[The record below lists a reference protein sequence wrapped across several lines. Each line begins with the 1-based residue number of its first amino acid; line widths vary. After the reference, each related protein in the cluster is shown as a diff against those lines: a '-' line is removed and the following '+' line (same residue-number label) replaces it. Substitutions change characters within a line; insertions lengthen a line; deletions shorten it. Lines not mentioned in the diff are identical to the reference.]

1 MAGLYPGSSAV
12 RVFFGPGEGL
22 PGSAWTDATRVGRQR
37 LADLPAGCT
46 VVVSFKDQ
54 HVNRLAFVEA
64 WREARPDVDLILIT
78 HHEPEQQE
86 GGDPTPAQYRASWT
100 RTREQVGDHP
110 ARAEGRLRL
119 AVCWTL
125 QWIRRGGDWRTWWPD
140 HEADAVDLVLGDWYP
155 YTPGAPDPYRPTSYE
170 EPAAAL
176 KVMVDLAAATGKD
189 WGLAEVDHR
198 RILRANGYAA
208 DVDPTGEL
216 CATWY
221 RQMHT
226 TAKELG
232 CRVWAHFH
240 RDMGAA
246 LGDLTKRPA
255 EQAALRQLITQ
266 EANDVGRQRRLNWVK
281 DGSPFRLM
289 TPARDLRDILR
300 GHGYTV
306 YDIGNRSHLEAD
318 PPEDHTPYSATGF
331 PGKARYG
338 VGYALDVMPPAAGAR
353 SKVDGLPLPS
363 LQRIGAQLLADR
375 KAGVGGIRWLKYMNW
390 EPERNNGGPCWH
402 ESWEPTYARR
412 SSTDRGHIHLSGLT
426 GYETS
431 TIAAGYDPVARIRG
445 DDDDMMTPKQFL
457 ALLQDPAVDFH
468 LRGTAWRYVGG
479 GIPAG
484 MSTLGVLNE
493 TLIRLRALGEIVA
506 AESSSPDEVRALL
519 ADLELPA
526 PEPVDVDAFA
536 AQVAQRV
543 LAGLPAGDGPVRQ
556 EDLVAAIRTVLAS
569 LAAPAPQS

>member
-12 RVFFGPGEGL
+12 RVFFGLGEGL

-54 HVNRLAFVEA
+54 RVDRLAFVEA
-64 WREARPDVDLILIT
+64 WREARPDVDLVLIT

-140 HEADAVDLVLGDWYP
+140 HEAEAVDLVLGDWYP
-155 YTPGAPDPYRPTSYE
+155 YTPSAPDPYRPTSYE

-240 RDMGAA
+240 SDMGAA

-255 EQAALRQLITQ
+255 EQAALRNLIEQ
-266 EANDVGRQRRLNWVK
+266 EAIVTTVPANLLAVRQLLLTHLNVDKDRVRADDLEPAEVGIVG
-281 DGSPFRLM
+281 D
-289 TPARDLRDILR
+289 PAHRGGYHCGRDRVVSGDYSVVESSRDRAGLS
-300 GHGYTV
+300 GY
-306 YDIGNRSHLEAD
+306 AC
-318 PPEDHTPYSATGF
+318 
-331 PGKARYG
+331 
-338 VGYALDVMPPAAGAR
+338 ALDVGQFEVTTPKGRYDLPHYSRWLVAQCEAGTADTR
-353 SKVDGLPLPS
+353 DIREVIYSPDG
-363 LQRIGAQLLADR
+363 RTVRRWDR
-375 KAGVGGIRWLKYMNW
+375 LGKRTSGDSSHRWHTHQSYFRDAIKAGRDQTAVIRRYLTEIGLTTTSEGTAQMFCKH
-390 EPERNNGGPCWH
+390 G
-402 ESWEPTYARR
+402 
-412 SSTDRGHIHLSGLT
+412 DRG
-426 GYETS
+426 E
-431 TIAAGYDPVARIRG
+431 
-445 DDDDMMTPKQFL
+445 
-457 ALLQDPAVDFH
+457 
-468 LRGTAWRYVGG
+468 
-479 GIPAG
+479 
-484 MSTLGVLNE
+484 N
-493 TLIRLRALGEIVA
+493 
-506 AESSSPDEVRALL
+506 VRALQYAL
-519 ADLELPA
+519 HNIGFPPGTIDGTYGDATAAALKKAEASIGVTSDGKTYDADSYTRIQALFVKRFSAGERGPKGDPGGLTM
-526 PEPVDVDAFA
+526 D
-536 AQVAQRV
+536 QVAT
-543 LAGLPAGDGPVRQ
+543 
-556 EDLVAAIRTVLAS
+556 E
-569 LAAPAPQS
+569 LAARITAGPAAT